1 MTSFGNFISNVGD
14 IISNALP
21 LKSEITFYHD
31 ISNIYTSFIEFE
43 NEVKYDRNDPEGI
56 LYFLTF
62 KLEDEYDDYTIL
74 YNNNIIIQIF
84 HIIIIE
90 IFIKKIV
97 LETIYNLIILKA
109 YIYISF
115 IIVLIFNILYHIL
128 FSPFLFKN
136 IISNI

>member
-1 MTSFGNFISNVGD
+1 MK
-14 IISNALP
+14 LY
-21 LKSEITFYHD
+21 LQESETTFYHD
-31 ISNIYTSFIEFE
+31 ISNIYTSFIAAE
-43 NEVKYDRNDPEGI
+43 NELKYDRNDPQGI

-62 KLEDEYDDYTIL
+62 KLENEHDEYTIQ